1 MISGIKAY
9 FSNHYPELKT
19 NYSLIAAHNAPEQI
33 ENYLQLNS
41 IDLLAFNTRKRR
53 LFSRLF
59 NPGLAYK
66 MVLHSNTML
75 FVTHV

>member
-1 MISGIKAY
+1 AY
-9 FSNHYPELKT
+9 FSNHYPNLKT
-19 NYSLIAAHNAPEQI
+19 NYSLIASHNSPEQI
-33 ENYLQLNS
+33 DKYLQTNN

-66 MVLHSNTML
+66 MVLQSNTML